1 MARKRTYN
9 LKRRAE
15 RQDETRRRIV
25 DAAVDLHG
33 TVGPARTSISAI
45 AERAGVERPTVYRHF
60 PTTESLLQACSAQHW
75 IEYPPPDPE
84 PWLAINDPEA
94 CMRKALA
101 ALYAYYAL
109 HELRIWVILRDL
121 EEMPAL
127 RPFASH
133 RIAHRQRVRD
143 VLVSAWPD
151 HGSRQRLLVAAV
163 GHAVEFFTWRTMHR
177 QGLSDEEKI
186 ELMLGL
192 ARAISP

>member
-1 MARKRTYN
+1 
-9 LKRRAE
+9 
-15 RQDETRRRIV
+15 
-25 DAAVDLHG
+25 
-33 TVGPARTSISAI
+33 
-45 AERAGVERPTVYRHF
+45 
-60 PTTESLLQACSAQHW
+60 
-75 IEYPPPDPE
+75 
-84 PWLAINDPEA
+84 
-94 CMRKALA
+94 MRKALA

-151 HGSRQRLLVAAV
+151 RGSRQRLLVAAV